1 LTPPRRRSNSKPEIL
16 FAKPEQLG
24 LAQKAISG
32 ETMVDVAPEIA
43 AQAQAPARPSAQRYY
58 VLAILTVVYALNFL
72 DRTIFNVLIEPIKK
86 EFVLSD
92 TTMGL
97 LAGFGFVLFYS
108 LLGIPIA
115 RIADRLNRRNIV
127 AIAFAFWSAMTFLC
141 GTASSVTALA
151 LARVGVGI
159 GESAGTPASQ
169 SILADLFD
177 KNERP
182 RALGVFA
189 IGTYLGVF
197 LGYFIGGYVDQHYGW
212 RMAFFSAGLPGIA
225 LAALLWLTISE
236 PKRGAMAETFAPEP
250 LGPTLGFLASQQTF
264 VIVLIGFCLTT
275 YTNYATAAWIPPF
288 LARVHHLS
296 SAEIGT
302 YAGTFKG
309 LFGMAGTLIGGLA
322 VAQISNRDDRWKLW
336 APAITSGVA
345 GPVFA
350 VCMLTGDFATMV
362 TALAATSFLVG
373 FHLGP
378 IFAIAQTVAK
388 PSMRALASAIV
399 LLTATC
405 FGQGVGPLAVGMIN
419 DALKGAYGNDAVRFS
434 LLSAAFTTTLGAL
447 LFVLAARSIRADIK
461 RAAT

>member
-1 LTPPRRRSNSKPEIL
+1 
-16 FAKPEQLG
+16 
-24 LAQKAISG
+24 
-32 ETMVDVAPEIA
+32 MVDVAPQA
-43 AQAQAPARPSAQRYY
+43 AASSQAAAAPSARRYY
-58 VLAILTVVYALNFL
+58 VLALLTIIYALNFL

-86 EFVLSD
+86 EFALSD

-115 RIADRLNRRNIV
+115 RMADRLNRRNIV
-127 AIAFAFWSAMTFLC
+127 ALAFAFWSAMTYLC
-141 GTASSVTALA
+141 GLASSVTALA
-151 LARVGVGI
+151 LARIGVGI

-169 SILADLFD
+169 SMIADLFD

-182 RALGVFA
+182 RALGIYA

-197 LGYFIGGYVDQHYGW
+197 LGYFIGGYVNQHYGW
-212 RMAFFSAGLPGIA
+212 RMAFFTAGLPGIA
-225 LAALLWLTISE
+225 LAGVLWLTISE
-236 PKRGAMAETFAPEP
+236 PRRGAMPETFKAEP
-250 LGPTLGFLASQQTF
+250 IGPTLRFLISQPSF

-275 YTNYATAAWIPPF
+275 YTNYATAVWIPPF
-288 LARVHHLS
+288 LARIHHLT

-309 LFGMAGTLIGGLA
+309 LAGMAGTLIGGLV
-322 VAQISNRDDRWKLW
+322 VAQISCRDDRWKLW
-336 APAITSGVA
+336 APAIMSGLA

-350 VCMLTGDFATMV
+350 LCMLTPSFTLMVATL
-362 TALAATSFLVG
+362 ALTSFMVG

-388 PSMRALASAIV
+388 PSMRALASALV

-419 DALKGAYGNDAVRFS
+419 DALKGSYGVDAVRYS
-434 LLSAAFTTTLGAL
+434 LLSAAVTTTLGAL
-447 LFVLAARSIRADIK
+447 LFVWAARWIRADIA
-461 RAAT
+461 RAS

>member
-1 LTPPRRRSNSKPEIL
+1 MVDYAPQATAEVGAA
-16 FAKPEQLG
+16 AKP
-24 LAQKAISG
+24 S
-32 ETMVDVAPEIA
+32 M
-43 AQAQAPARPSAQRYY
+43 RRYY
-58 VLAILTVVYALNFL
+58 VLGLLTAVYALNFL

-86 EFVLSD
+86 EFALSD
-92 TTMGL
+92 TMMGL

-115 RIADRLNRRNIV
+115 RVADRLNRRNIV
-127 AIAFAFWSAMTFLC
+127 AVAFAFWSAMTFLC
-141 GTASSVTALA
+141 GMATSVTTLA
-151 LARVGVGI
+151 MARIGVGI

-169 SILADLFD
+169 SIVADLFS

-182 RALGVFA
+182 RALGIYA

-197 LGYFIGGYVDQHYGW
+197 LGYFIGGYVNQHYGW

-225 LAALLWLTISE
+225 LAAVLWLTISE
-236 PKRGAMAETFAPEP
+236 PKRGAMAETFTPEP
-250 LGPTLGFLASQQTF
+250 IGPTLGFLGSQQSF

-309 LFGMAGTLIGGLA
+309 LAGMAGTLVGGLV
-322 VAQISNRDDRWKLW
+322 VARISRLDDRWKLW
-336 APAITSGVA
+336 APAITSGLA

-350 VCMLTGDFATMV
+350 VCLLTPDFSTMV
-362 TALAATSFLVG
+362 AALALASFLVG

-378 IFAIAQTVAK
+378 IFAIAQTVAR

-405 FGQGVGPLAVGMIN
+405 FGQGVGPLAVGVIN
-419 DALKGAYGNDAVRFS
+419 DALKNDYGANAVRYS
-434 LLSAAFTTTLGAL
+434 LLSAAVTTTVGAL
-447 LFVLAARSIRADIK
+447 LFILAARTIRSDIR
-461 RAAT
+461 RAS

>member
-1 LTPPRRRSNSKPEIL
+1 
-16 FAKPEQLG
+16 
-24 LAQKAISG
+24 
-32 ETMVDVAPEIA
+32 MVDVAPQAA
-43 AQAQAPARPSAQRYY
+43 AQAQVAATPAARRYY
-58 VLAILTVVYALNFL
+58 VLGLLTIIYALNFL

-86 EFVLSD
+86 EFALSD

-115 RIADRLNRRNIV
+115 RMADRLNRRNIV
-127 AIAFAFWSAMTFLC
+127 AAAFAFWSAMTYLC
-141 GTASSVTALA
+141 GMASSVATLA

-169 SILADLFD
+169 SMIADLFD

-182 RALGVFA
+182 RALGIYA

-197 LGYFIGGYVDQHYGW
+197 LGYFIGGYVNQHYGW
-212 RMAFFSAGLPGIA
+212 RMAFFTAGLPGIA
-225 LAALLWLTISE
+225 LAAVLWLTISE
-236 PKRGAMAETFAPEP
+236 PRRGAMAETFKAEP
-250 LGPTLGFLASQQTF
+250 IGPTLGFLIAQPSF
-264 VIVLIGFCLTT
+264 LIVLVGFCLTT
-275 YTNYATAAWIPPF
+275 YTNYATAVWIPPF
-288 LARVHHLS
+288 LARIHHLT

-309 LFGMAGTLIGGLA
+309 LAGMAGTLIGGLV
-322 VAQISNRDDRWKLW
+322 VAQIGRRDDRWKLW
-336 APAITSGVA
+336 APAIMSGLA

-350 VCMLTGDFATMV
+350 LCMLTHSFTLMVATL
-362 TALAATSFLVG
+362 ALTSFMVG

-419 DALKGAYGNDAVRFS
+419 DALKGAYGTDAVRYS
-434 LLSAAFTTTLGAL
+434 LLSAAVTTTLGAL
-447 LFVLAARSIRADIK
+447 LFVWAARWIRSDIA
-461 RAAT
+461 RAS

>member
-1 LTPPRRRSNSKPEIL
+1 
-16 FAKPEQLG
+16 
-24 LAQKAISG
+24 
-32 ETMVDVAPEIA
+32 MVDIAPQA
-43 AQAQAPARPSAQRYY
+43 AAHAGTAARRPTRRYY
-58 VLAILTVVYALNFL
+58 VLALLTAVYALNFL

-86 EFVLSD
+86 EFTLSD

-115 RIADRLNRRNIV
+115 RVADRLSRRNIV
-127 AIAFAFWSAMTFLC
+127 ALAFAFWSAMTFLC
-141 GTASSVTALA
+141 GMASSVASLA
-151 LARVGVGI
+151 IARIGVGI

-169 SILADLFD
+169 SMIADLFD

-182 RALGVFA
+182 RALGIYA

-197 LGYFIGGYVDQHYGW
+197 LGYFIGGYVNQHYGW

-225 LAALLWLTISE
+225 LAAILWLTIAE
-236 PKRGAMAETFAPEP
+236 PKRGANAEVFTPEP
-250 LGPTLGFLASQQTF
+250 IGPMLGFLASQKSF
-264 VIVLIGFCLTT
+264 IIVLIGFCLTT

-288 LARVHHLS
+288 MARVHHLS

-309 LFGMAGTLIGGLA
+309 LFGMAGTLVGGLM
-322 VAQISNRDDRWKLW
+322 VAQISRRDDRWKLW
-336 APAITSGVA
+336 APAITSGLA

-350 VCMLTGDFATMV
+350 LCMLTPDFATMV
-362 TALAATSFLVG
+362 AALAATSFLVG

-378 IFAIAQTVAK
+378 IFAIAQTVAR
-388 PSMRALASAIV
+388 PSMRALASAII

-419 DALKGAYGNDAVRFS
+419 DALKNDYGAEAVRYS
-434 LLSAAFTTTLGAL
+434 LLSAALTTMLGAL
-447 LFVLAARSIRADIK
+447 LFVWAAASIRADIR
-461 RAAT
+461 RAK

>member
-1 LTPPRRRSNSKPEIL
+1 
-16 FAKPEQLG
+16 
-24 LAQKAISG
+24 
-32 ETMVDVAPEIA
+32 MVDLAPRIA
-43 AQAQAPARPSAQRYY
+43 DQADVPAVSATRRYY
-58 VLAILTVVYALNFL
+58 VLALLTAIYALNFL

-86 EFVLSD
+86 EFTLSD

-115 RIADRLNRRNIV
+115 RVADRLNRRNIV
-127 AIAFAFWSAMTFLC
+127 ALAFAFWSAMTALC
-141 GTASSVTALA
+141 GMASSVASLT
-151 LARVGVGI
+151 LARIGVGI

-169 SILADLFD
+169 SIVADLFD

-182 RALGVFA
+182 RALGIYA

-197 LGYFIGGYVDQHYGW
+197 LGYFIGGYVNQHYGW
-212 RMAFFSAGLPGIA
+212 RMAFFTAGLPGIA
-225 LAALLWLTISE
+225 LAAVVWLTVAE
-236 PKRGAMAETFAPEP
+236 PKRGVMAETFTPEP
-250 LGPTLGFLASQQTF
+250 IGPTLGFLVSQQSF

-288 LARVHHLS
+288 LARVHHLN

-309 LFGMAGTLIGGLA
+309 LFGMAGTLVGGLV
-322 VAQISNRDDRWKLW
+322 VARISRSDDRWKLW
-336 APAITSGVA
+336 APAITSGLA

-350 VCMLTGDFATMV
+350 LCMLTPDFTTMV
-362 TALAATSFLVG
+362 AALAATSFLVG

-378 IFAIAQTVAK
+378 IFAIAQTVAR
-388 PSMRALASAIV
+388 PSMRALASAII

-419 DALKGAYGNDAVRFS
+419 DALKNDYGADAVRYS
-434 LLSAAFTTTLGAL
+434 LLSAAATTTLGAL
-447 LFVLAARSIRADIK
+447 LFMWAAVSIRRDIA
-461 RAAT
+461 RAA

>member
-1 LTPPRRRSNSKPEIL
+1 
-16 FAKPEQLG
+16 
-24 LAQKAISG
+24 
-32 ETMVDVAPEIA
+32 MVDVAPDLT
-43 AQAQAPARPSAQRYY
+43 AQADKAASRTTGRYY
-58 VLAILTVVYALNFL
+58 VLGLLTVVYALNFL
-72 DRTIFNVLIEPIKK
+72 DRTVFNVLIEPIKK

-92 TTMGL
+92 TAMGL

-127 AIAFAFWSAMTFLC
+127 ALAFAFWSAMTFLC
-141 GTASSVTALA
+141 GMASSVTTLA
-151 LARVGVGI
+151 LARIGVGI

-169 SILADLFD
+169 SMVADLFD

-182 RALGVFA
+182 RALGVYA

-197 LGYFIGGYVDQHYGW
+197 LGYFIGGYVNQHYGW
-212 RMAFFSAGLPGIA
+212 RMAFFTAGMPGIA
-225 LAALLWLTISE
+225 LAAILWLTISE
-236 PKRGAMAETFAPEP
+236 PKRGAHAETFVPEP
-250 LGPTLGFLASQQTF
+250 IGPTLGFLASQKTF

-288 LARVHHLS
+288 LARVHHLN

-309 LFGMAGTLIGGLA
+309 LFGMAGTLVGGLV
-322 VAQISNRDDRWKLW
+322 VAQISSRDDRWKLW
-336 APAITSGVA
+336 APAITSGLA

-350 VCMLTGDFATMV
+350 LCVLTLDFATMV
-362 TALAATSFLVG
+362 AALAATSFLVG

-378 IFAIAQTVAK
+378 IFAIAQTVAR

-419 DALKGAYGNDAVRFS
+419 DALKNDYGADAVRYS
-434 LLSAAFTTTLGAL
+434 LLSASVTTTLGAL
-447 LFVLAARSIRADIK
+447 LFLWAAASIRADIK
-461 RAAT
+461 RAA

>member
-1 LTPPRRRSNSKPEIL
+1 MVD
-16 FAKPEQLG
+16 
-24 LAQKAISG
+24 LAQEA
-32 ETMVDVAPEIA
+32 
-43 AQAQAPARPSAQRYY
+43 SAQLRATASPSPRRYY
-58 VLAILTVVYALNFL
+58 VLAILTMVYALNFL

-86 EFVLSD
+86 EFALSD

-115 RIADRLNRRNIV
+115 RIADRVSRRNIV
-127 AIAFAFWSAMTFLC
+127 ALAFAFWSAMTFLC
-141 GTASSVTALA
+141 GLASSVTTLA
-151 LARVGVGI
+151 LARIGVGI

-169 SILADLFD
+169 SLLADLFD

-182 RALGVFA
+182 RALGIYA

-197 LGYFIGGYVDQHYGW
+197 LGYFIGGWVNQHYGW
-212 RMAFFSAGLPGIA
+212 RTAFFSAGLPGIA
-225 LAALLWLTISE
+225 LAALLWLTIAE
-236 PKRGAMAETFAPEP
+236 PKRGAMAETFLPEP
-250 LGPTLGFLASQQTF
+250 IGPTLRFLVTQPSF
-264 VIVLIGFCLTT
+264 VIVLIGFCLTS

-288 LARVHHLS
+288 LARVHHLT

-309 LFGMAGTLIGGLA
+309 LCGIAGTLVGGL
-322 VAQISNRDDRWKLW
+322 VVGQISQRDDRWKLW
-336 APAITSGVA
+336 APALMSGLA

-350 VCMLTGDFATMV
+350 LCMLTPSFVTMIA
-362 TALAATSFLVG
+362 ALAATSFLVG

-378 IFAIAQTVAK
+378 IFAIAQTVAR
-388 PSMRALASAIV
+388 PSMRALASALV

-419 DALKGAYGNDAVRFS
+419 DALKGAFGADAVRYS
-434 LLSAAFTTTLGAL
+434 LLSAAATTTLGAL
-447 LFVLAARSIRADIK
+447 LFVLGARFIRADIA
-461 RAAT
+461 RAK

>member
-1 LTPPRRRSNSKPEIL
+1 
-16 FAKPEQLG
+16 
-24 LAQKAISG
+24 
-32 ETMVDVAPEIA
+32 MVDIAPQA
-43 AQAQAPARPSAQRYY
+43 AAHAGTAARRPTRRYY
-58 VLAILTVVYALNFL
+58 VLALLTAVYALNFL

-86 EFVLSD
+86 EFTLSD

-115 RIADRLNRRNIV
+115 RFADRLSRRNIV
-127 AIAFAFWSAMTFLC
+127 ALAFAFWSAMTFLC
-141 GTASSVTALA
+141 GMASSVASLA
-151 LARVGVGI
+151 IARIGVGI

-169 SILADLFD
+169 SMIADLFD

-182 RALGVFA
+182 RALGIYA

-197 LGYFIGGYVDQHYGW
+197 LGYFIGGYVNQHYGW

-225 LAALLWLTISE
+225 LAAILWLTIAE
-236 PKRGAMAETFAPEP
+236 PKRGANAEVFTPEP
-250 LGPTLGFLASQQTF
+250 IGPTLGFLASQKSF
-264 VIVLIGFCLTT
+264 IIVLIGFCLTT

-288 LARVHHLS
+288 MARVHHLS

-309 LFGMAGTLIGGLA
+309 LFGMAGTLAGGLM
-322 VAQISNRDDRWKLW
+322 VAQLSRRDDRWKLW
-336 APAITSGVA
+336 APAITSGLA

-350 VCMLTGDFATMV
+350 LCLLTPDFATMV
-362 TALAATSFLVG
+362 AALAATSFLVG

-378 IFAIAQTVAK
+378 VFAIAQTVAR
-388 PSMRALASAIV
+388 PSMRALASAII

-419 DALKGAYGNDAVRFS
+419 DALKNDYGAEAVRYS
-434 LLSAAFTTTLGAL
+434 LLSAALTTMLGAL
-447 LFVLAARSIRADIK
+447 LFVWAAASIRADIR
-461 RAAT
+461 RAK

>member
-1 LTPPRRRSNSKPEIL
+1 
-16 FAKPEQLG
+16 
-24 LAQKAISG
+24 
-32 ETMVDVAPEIA
+32 MVDL
-43 AQAQAPARPSAQRYY
+43 APAASAELRSSAAASPRRYY
-58 VLAILTVVYALNFL
+58 VLAILTLVYALNFL

-86 EFVLSD
+86 EFALSD

-115 RIADRLNRRNIV
+115 RIADRVSRRNIV
-127 AIAFAFWSAMTFLC
+127 ALAFAFWSAMTFLC
-141 GTASSVTALA
+141 GLASSVTTLA
-151 LARVGVGI
+151 LARIGVGI

-169 SILADLFD
+169 SLLADLFD

-182 RALGVFA
+182 RALGIYA

-197 LGYFIGGYVDQHYGW
+197 LGYFIGGWVSQHYGW
-212 RMAFFSAGLPGIA
+212 RTAFFSAGLPGIA
-225 LAALLWLTISE
+225 LAALLWLTIAE
-236 PKRGAMAETFAPEP
+236 PKRGAMAETFVPEP
-250 LGPTLGFLASQQTF
+250 IGPTLRFLATQPSF
-264 VIVLIGFCLTT
+264 VIVLIGFCLTS

-309 LFGMAGTLIGGLA
+309 LCGIAGTLVGGL
-322 VAQISNRDDRWKLW
+322 VVGKISRQDDRWKLW
-336 APAITSGVA
+336 APAIMSGLA

-350 VCMLTGDFATMV
+350 LCMLTPSFVTMV
-362 TALAATSFLVG
+362 AALAATSFLVG

-378 IFAIAQTVAK
+378 IFAIAQTVAR
-388 PSMRALASAIV
+388 PSMRALASALV

-419 DALKGAYGNDAVRFS
+419 DALKGALGADAVRYS
-434 LLSAAFTTTLGAL
+434 LLSAAATTTLGAL
-447 LFVLAARSIRADIK
+447 LFVWAARFIRADIA
-461 RAAT
+461 RAK